1 MRFVSILIITIV
13 VLLSVAAGL
22 AKVMEAP
29 QELEF
34 LQSAGLST
42 TLIIIFGL
50 IQIAAA
56 VLLVPRKTRM
66 AGSVLAALAFAVSSV
81 LIFVAGNLGFGLFSL
96 LPVLLACV
104 IIYQTSKV
112 A

>member
-1 MRFVSILIITIV
+1 MRFVSILMITIV
-13 VLLSVAAGL
+13 ALLSVAAGL

-29 QELEF
+29 QEVEF

-66 AGSVLAALAFAVSSV
+66 AGSILAAFAFAVSSV
-81 LIFVAGNLGFGLFSL
+81 LIFVGGDLNFGLFSL

-104 IIYQTSKV
+104 IIFQTSKV